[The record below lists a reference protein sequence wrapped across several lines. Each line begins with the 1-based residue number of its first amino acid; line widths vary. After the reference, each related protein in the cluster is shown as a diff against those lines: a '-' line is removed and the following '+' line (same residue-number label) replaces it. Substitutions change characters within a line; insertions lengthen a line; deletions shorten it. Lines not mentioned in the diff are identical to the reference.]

1 MDIVTHALLGAA
13 SALAL
18 RLPAP
23 QAKTAA
29 FAGAL
34 GALLPDVDVFIE
46 SSQDPLLVIEYH
58 RQFTH
63 SFLIAPFGAFLVAVA
78 GWFAFRQRLPFAGM
92 FWPALIGFLSH
103 IVLDTA
109 TSYGVQFLWP
119 FSAQRYSWS
128 VIAVIDPV
136 VTLVL
141 AVGVVVALRA
151 GTPARARVALMVV
164 MLYLGLGWLQQQRVE
179 RAILEAAATRGHTAA
194 DVTVKPTLGN
204 LILWRSVYRADD
216 EFVIDAVRAGLGVTV
231 YRGGSVRRVRPVD
244 LVPPLEMNSVQA
256 ADAVRF
262 AVVSQGYLVRH
273 PARHDVIGDIRYS
286 MLPDS
291 AVPLWGIV
299 IQAERQEHHARF
311 QTFREFTPQDRRHF
325 FAMLRGAH

>member
-18 RLPAP
+18 RLPGT
-23 QAKTAA
+23 QAKAA
-29 FAGAL
+29 AVAGAL
-34 GALLPDVDVFIE
+34 GAMLPDIDVFIE

-78 GWFAFRQRLPFAGM
+78 CWFAFRQRLPLPGM

-119 FSAQRYSWS
+119 FSAQRFSWS
-128 VIAVIDPV
+128 VVAVIDPV
-136 VTLVL
+136 VTLAV
-141 AVGVVVALRA
+141 AVGVVLALRA
-151 GTPARARVALMVV
+151 GTPARARVALIVV
-164 MLYLGLGWLQQQRVE
+164 TLYLGLGWLQQQRVE
-179 RAILEAAATRGHTAA
+179 RAILEAAAARGHTPA
-194 DVTVKPTLGN
+194 DLTVKPTLGN

-216 EFVIDAVRAGLGVTV
+216 EFVIDAVRAGLGATV
-231 YRGGSVRRVRPVD
+231 YRGDKVRRVRPVD
-244 LVPPLEMNSVQA
+244 LVPPLDMNSVQA

-262 AVVSQGYLVRH
+262 AVVSQGYLARH

-291 AVPLWGIV
+291 AVPLWGIE

-311 QTFREFTPQDRRHF
+311 LTFREFTPQDRRHF
-325 FAMLRGAH
+325 FAMLRGAQ